1 MLNRR
6 MMFLAALFAG
16 CLAFVGCGPSAVS
29 VEGKVTNGT
38 QGYSPSADGELS
50 ISLQAADGKGSAY
63 TGKAE
68 EDGSFKIKAPDGGGV
83 PTGKYAVTVVKYPK
97 SAEKDKKGSMPM
109 PSNMKVPEEW
119 EVNSGSKS
127 FTIDVTKL
135 KSK

>member
-1 MLNRR
+1 MFNPRT
-6 MMFLAALFAG
+6 MFLAALFTG
-16 CLAFVGCGPSAVS
+16 CLAFVGCGPSTVS

-97 SAEKDKKGSMPM
+97 SAEKDKKGSMP
-109 PSNMKVPEEW
+109 SNMKVPEEW